1 MEGDGVAIV
10 QAHRAPAM
18 EPVLLPWSVSIS
30 LIHLS
35 CFTLV
40 NFSYFS
46 IIVIILFS
54 STIALAGDN
63 FYIVSSS
70 ARIAHKVN
78 VMTRD
83 VDKVS

>member
-18 EPVLLPWSVSIS
+18 EPVLLRWSVSIS
-30 LIHLS
+30 FIHLS

-63 FYIVSSS
+63 FCIFASD
-70 ARIAHKVN
+70 AQMTHKVI
-78 VMTRD
+78 VMARD

>member
-1 MEGDGVAIV
+1 MAVV

-18 EPVLLPWSVSIS
+18 EPVLLRWSVSIS

-35 CFTLV
+35 CFILTI
-40 NFSYFS
+40 FSYFS

-63 FYIVSSS
+63 FCVVASDT
-70 ARIAHKVN
+70 RMTQHDVN
-78 VMTRD
+78 VMARD
-83 VDKVS
+83 VDKVHPL